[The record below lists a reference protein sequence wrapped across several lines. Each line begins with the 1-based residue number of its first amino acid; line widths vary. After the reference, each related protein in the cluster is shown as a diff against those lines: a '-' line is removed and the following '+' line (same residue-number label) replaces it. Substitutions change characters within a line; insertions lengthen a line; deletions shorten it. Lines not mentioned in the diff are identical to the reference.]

1 MVLLHKGRAARSWS
15 DRKASRHSALTKK
28 GCSPIASKQ
37 EQNRSGDGSQV
48 LSRAQTAR
56 QVHSD
61 EAGLRSSQDVKS
73 AGVNGQGTWSGMG
86 TAATQLRQE
95 PRAKPSA

>member
-1 MVLLHKGRAARSWS
+1 MVLLHKGRTARSWS

-28 GCSPIASKQ
+28 GSSPTASTQ
-37 EQNRSGDGSQV
+37 ENRSGDGSQV
-48 LSRAQTAR
+48 LSRAQTVR

-73 AGVNGQGTWSGMG
+73 TGVNGQGTWSGMG
-86 TAATQLRQE
+86 IAAMQLRQE